1 MQTTEKR
8 NVGPF
13 HGVDFRGVG
22 RVILAPAEEASVE
35 VSAEQS
41 VIERIVTEVRD
52 GVLVVSIRWWF
63 GLLFQAWHLR
73 DLEVRLKV
81 KDLRNLSLSGA
92 GTVESDGRLGVEELD
107 LRLSGAGRVALELQG
122 RKVRVRLSGAGSIEL
137 AGEVEEQELQLT
149 GAGSIDAERLSS
161 KRSRVRSSGAGECR
175 LRVSD
180 TLEAAISGAGSV
192 LYRGSPRIESRIRGV
207 GRLESLD

>member
-73 DLEVRLKV
+73 NLEVHLKV
-81 KDLRNLSLSGA
+81 KDLRSFRLSGA
-92 GTVESDGRLGVEELD
+92 GTVESNGRLGVEELD
-107 LRLSGAGRVALELQG
+107 LRLSGAGRMALELQG
-122 RKVRVRLSGAGSIEL
+122 RRVRVRLSGAGSIEL
-137 AGEVEEQELQLT
+137 SGEAEEQEIQLT
-149 GAGSIDAERLSS
+149 GAGSIDAERLAS
-161 KRSRVRSSGAGECR
+161 KRAQVRSSGAGECR
-175 LRVSD
+175 LQVSE
-180 TLEAAISGAGSV
+180 TLEAALSGVGSV
-192 LYRGSPRIESRIRGV
+192 LYRGNPRVQSRISGV
-207 GRLESLD
+207 GRLESLR